1 MSAHVPEPARR
12 VHRALV
18 LAAGNGDRFHHAQ
31 SHSKLTASVGG
42 VPLLE
47 RTLVSAR
54 AAGITEAHLVLG
66 FDAERV
72 LGLAVSCAPI
82 DLDLHFYVNR
92 QWHKENGLSVLAA
105 RGGLDDGPFALLMG
119 DHLFES
125 RLLERLLE
133 APRQGSA
140 ALLAIDS
147 QSKSPRDVHEAT
159 KVRLRGDTVTEI
171 GKTLDPFDALDT
183 GVFVCEPPLFA
194 ALDSS
199 CASGDTTLSGGI
211 ADLARRGLVRGVDI
225 GTASWCDVD
234 TREDLEAA
242 EALAHRM
249 GPSDCAH
256 S

>member
-1 MSAHVPEPARR
+1 MSALRGS

-18 LAAGNGDRFHHAQ
+18 LAAGNGDRFQHAHA
-31 SHSKLTASVGG
+31 HSKLTATVGG

-54 AAGITEAHLVLG
+54 LAGITEAHLVLG
-66 FDAERV
+66 FDAGRV
-72 LGLAVSCAPI
+72 RDLALSRAPD
-82 DLDLHFYVNR
+82 DLDLHFHVNPR
-92 QWHKENGLSVLAA
+92 WYEENGLSVLAA
-105 RGGLDDGPFALLMG
+105 RHRLDDGPFALLMG

-125 RLLERLLE
+125 RLLKHLLE
-133 APRQGSA
+133 SPRDGSA

-147 QSKSPRDVHEAT
+147 ASTAPRDVQEAT
-159 KVRLRGDTVTEI
+159 KVRLRGDTITEI

-194 ALDSS
+194 ALDTS
-199 CASGDTTLSGGI
+199 CARGDTTLSAGI

-234 TREDLEAA
+234 TPEDLDAA
-242 EALAHRM
+242 EALANRI
-249 GPSDCAH
+249 GPS
-256 S
+256 SSFNS